1 MRPTQRLYHSHIYRL
16 IERDRETKI
25 PARNQNCPFII
36 YLVFLCKKKK
46 DSRQDDSCLTEA
58 SPNTWGILEY
68 FRRIYITGVLYGII
82 CKRGFF
88 YLSFFTQHC
97 WKLCAL
103 VCDHSVLF
111 FMWVKQVDFG
121 PSNAYI
127 SSHRICFK
135 DPIEWGEEEQH
146 TFLEALVVVSLS
158 GLTWSSLLLL
168 SINASNT
175 NVLSIEIT
183 GLTFLE

>member
-46 DSRQDDSCLTEA
+46 IQDRMTAVWQKPHQTLEEFWNTLEEFISQGFYTVLFA
-58 SPNTWGILEY
+58 SM
-68 FRRIYITGVLYGII
+68 F
-82 CKRGFF
+82 FF

-127 SSHRICFK
+127 CSHRICFK
-135 DPIEWGEEEQH
+135 DPIEWGEKEQH
-146 TFLEALVVVSLS
+146 TFLEAALKLW
-158 GLTWSSLLLL
+158 L
-168 SINASNT
+168 
-175 NVLSIEIT
+175 
-183 GLTFLE
+183 